1 MTEPITTPATAAAV
15 PMTPFVVAGTVPADV
30 ITDLADFRAQ
40 AIEGMGGEGISFQ
53 PGGPG
58 TEVFTVPHPL
68 LLEDEQHDAL
78 SEVLSTPAIA
88 RVLLNTPQDSEV
100 YNRFRAAGGRSGDVM
115 IAWRRL
121 GEGAGAPKSAKR

>member
-1 MTEPITTPATAAAV
+1 MTEPTTTPTAAV

-40 AIEGMGGEGISFQ
+40 AIEGMGGKGISFQ

-58 TEVFTVPHPL
+58 GEVFTVPHPL
-68 LLEDEQHDAL
+68 LLEDEQHEAL
-78 SEVLSTPAIA
+78 ATSLNTPAIA
-88 RVLLNTPQDSEV
+88 RILLNTSDDPAVFD
-100 YNRFRAAGGRSGDVM
+100 RFRAAGGRSGDVM

-121 GEGAGAPKSAKR
+121 GEGVGAPKSAKQ